1 MVLNL
6 YIRQVNHNLKKLTFL
21 FIFVLQITSQL
32 FAEKIP
38 EYKDIDPIL
47 QTTWDNTYPVSFSRI
62 TQKDTLGKGI
72 MVLREKNNLIY
83 LYTFLVYFPVYVL
96 EEEKLVAR
104 EEGGRDILVKLYYRP
119 SDKEV
124 PYKIDLGEFA
134 EKYNLRA
141 VVRWIK

>member
-1 MVLNL
+1 MVLKQFKDKVKQNF
-6 YIRQVNHNLKKLTFL
+6 LKLPFCI
-21 FIFVLQITSQL
+21 IFVIQITSQL

-47 QTTWDNTYPVSFSRI
+47 QTTWDNTYPVSYSRI
-62 TQKDTLGKGI
+62 TKKDTLGKGI
-72 MVLREKNNLIY
+72 MVLKEKNQLIY

-119 SDKEV
+119 GDKEL
-124 PYKIDLGEFA
+124 PYKIDLGEFS
-134 EKYNLRA
+134 EKYNLRS

>member
-1 MVLNL
+1 MNQFIQKIKQNL
-6 YIRQVNHNLKKLTFL
+6 IQLTFL
-21 FIFVLQITSQL
+21 LYFVVQLNSQL
-32 FAEKIP
+32 LADKII

-47 QTTWDNTYPVSFSRI
+47 QTTWDNTYPVPYTRI
-62 TQKDTLGKGI
+62 TKKDTLGKGI
-72 MVLREKNNLIY
+72 MVLREKNHLIY

-119 SDKEV
+119 DDKEV

-134 EKYNLRA
+134 EKYNLRS